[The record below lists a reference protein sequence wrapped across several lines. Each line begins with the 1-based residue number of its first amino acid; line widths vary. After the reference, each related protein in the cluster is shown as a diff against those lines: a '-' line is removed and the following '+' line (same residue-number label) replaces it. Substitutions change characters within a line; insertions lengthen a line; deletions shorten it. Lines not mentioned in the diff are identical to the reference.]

1 MRMNRHVALIG
12 DSIRLQA
19 APYVRERLPI
29 SYQVHSPPENGK
41 ASGDMAARIQE
52 WVPPNTFDIVH
63 INCGLHDVRRE
74 PGEQTPRRSPEEYV
88 ASLRCIFD
96 HLAAKAG
103 SVIWATSTPVD
114 ESLHGGIDM
123 PRWHASDVV
132 TYNLLSVELATE
144 YGFRINDIHGRLS
157 GATQGLFMPDG
168 VHFNHA
174 GSQLI
179 GHHIATAIQQVA
191 RRENIR

>member
-1 MRMNRHVALIG
+1 
-12 DSIRLQA
+12 
-19 APYVRERLPI
+19 
-29 SYQVHSPPENGK
+29 
-41 ASGDMAARIQE
+41 
-52 WVPPNTFDIVH
+52 
-63 INCGLHDVRRE
+63 
-74 PGEQTPRRSPEEYV
+74 
-88 ASLRCIFD
+88 
-96 HLAAKAG
+96 
-103 SVIWATSTPVD
+103 VIWATSTPVD